1 MDILKNNE
9 IPTNQWNELEAC
21 SSTASYFQTKK
32 CYDFYN
38 TLNFAKGFAF
48 AVQNE
53 GKLKALVCGY
63 IMADGGTLKQL
74 FSKRAIIPGGVMLHP
89 ECSISELAQLLA
101 TTRMGIKS
109 KAIYTE
115 MRNYFDY
122 SAYKTVFEENGFA
135 YQAHLNF
142 HLDSSD
148 YDLAFKNLKQ
158 NKRRYIRLSLKEGA
172 EWHTTKDLDEITE
185 LYNILEQL
193 YKTKVKTPLFP
204 FSFFKQLS
212 KETNSIFI
220 VVKYLNKVIGGSI
233 FVVCANKT
241 MYEWFVCGEDQKFKN
256 IYPSILATWGGIEYA
271 TKNNLPLFDFMGA
284 GKPEVEY
291 GVRDFKAEF
300 GGNLVEHGRFLC
312 INNKLAYKLGSWFIN
327 YIKKSNTPKSIN
339 DKKTNNNITI
349 ESNINNIDREEWRD
363 FVQKHPNGNIFQSP
377 EMYDIVS
384 NTPKMQPVICIIKEN
399 GKITGCLLTQLQ
411 KQHEGLLGKL
421 SARAIITGGP
431 LVINNNQKT
440 TKLLLV
446 ELNKL
451 ISTKVIYTQF
461 RNQFDV
467 LNLNEVFQT
476 ENFKFESHLNILIDL
491 SKDKETLWKEISDG
505 RRKKISTAIKF
516 GFIVEVFE
524 NDMNDDTVL
533 DCYKIIQKI
542 YKNAELPLTDIK
554 ILQNAAKSNQLILI
568 TLKHNDIIVGCRFI
582 LKFKTYLYGWY
593 AGSNQKFYQQ
603 FPNDLLIWETIKWGC
618 ENGYKT
624 FDYGGAGNPNIKYGV
639 RNFKLQS
646 GGYLVNYGRYE
657 KRHKPIS
664 YQIAK
669 LGLIFWKLI
678 NRTTKNHQS

>member
-9 IPTNQWNELEAC
+9 IPTDQWNELEAC
-21 SSTASYFQTKK
+21 SSTASYFQTKN

-38 TLNFAKGFAF
+38 TLNIANGFAF

-109 KAIYTE
+109 KAIYIE

-122 SAYKTVFEENGFA
+122 SAYKTVFEQNGFA
-135 YQAHLNF
+135 YKAHLNF
-142 HLDSSD
+142 HIDTPTVDIAL
-148 YDLAFKNLKQ
+148 KNLSPT
-158 NKRRYIRLSLKEGA
+158 KRRDVKLSLKEGA
-172 EWHTTKDLDEITE
+172 SITDTKCKADWDAYFE
-185 LYNILEQL
+185 LLNNL
-193 YKTKVKTPLFP
+193 YSSKIKTPLFP
-204 FSFFKQLS
+204 KSFFDQLAQQA
-212 KETNSIFI
+212 EAHLFAIHFNGE
-220 VVKYLNKVIGGSI
+220 LIGGSLCVELKDRI
-233 FVVCANKT
+233 L
-241 MYEWFVCGEDQKFKN
+241 YEWFVCGKDGQFKN
-256 IYPSILATWGGIEYA
+256 IFPSTLATWAAIAFAAEQNHQY
-271 TKNNLPLFDFMGA
+271 FDMMGA
-284 GKPEVEY
+284 GKPDEGY
-291 GVRDFKAEF
+291 GVRDFKSKF
-300 GGNLVEHGRFLC
+300 GGELVEHGRFLC

-411 KQHEGLLGKL
+411 KQHEGLLGKI

-461 RNQFDV
+461 RNQFDI

-524 NDMNDDTVL
+524 NDMNDDTIL